1 MPTVDQEIRRGDEAQ
16 RLMSAPLLQEA
27 FEKVESGL
35 IDAMKRVPMGD
46 TKTQHELV
54 LSLQLFGR
62 IKGHLAEVME
72 TGKLALIQKE
82 TMAAKAKRLFRAA

>member
-1 MPTVDQEIRRGDEAQ
+1 MTVDQEIRRGEEAA
-16 RLMSAPLLQEA
+16 RLVEAPLLKEA
-27 FEKVESGL
+27 FDKIEAGI

-62 IKGHLAEVME
+62 IKGHMAEVME
-72 TGKLALIQKE
+72 TGKLARIQKE
-82 TMAAKAKRLFRAA
+82 TMAQKAKRLFRAA

>member
-1 MPTVDQEIRRGDEAQ
+1 ME
-16 RLMSAPLLQEA
+16 APLLKEA
-27 FEKVESGL
+27 FDKIEAGI

-72 TGKLALIQKE
+72 TGKLARIQKE
-82 TMAAKAKRLFRAA
+82 TLLQKAKRLTRAA

>member
-1 MPTVDQEIRRGDEAQ
+1 MILDQEIRRADEAQ
-16 RLMSAPLLQEA
+16 RLMDAPLLKEA
-27 FEKVESGL
+27 FEKIEEGL

-46 TKTQHELV
+46 QKTQHELI

-72 TGKLALIQKE
+72 TGKLARIQKE
-82 TMAAKAKRLFRAA
+82 TLMDRAKRLVRAA

>member
-1 MPTVDQEIRRGDEAQ
+1 MTLDQEIRRGDEAK
-16 RLMSAPLLQEA
+16 RLMESPLLQEA
-27 FEKVESGL
+27 FEKVEAGL

-62 IKGHLAEVME
+62 IKGHMAEVME
-72 TGKLALIQKE
+72 TGKLAQLQKE
-82 TMAAKAKRLFRAA
+82 TMAQKAKRLLRAA